1 MKGFAHCTGFREADT
16 ERAYAL
22 VEEHNR
28 GLVNDPNDY
37 YSIHTGRKIAMFT
50 LYHYYRPEGYLPP
63 QYNPYR
69 YVRNLSTTLEEAVRK
84 AIEIA
89 GSHWLVLECDST
101 LKYDYSGEIF
111 QFGKYKGE
119 RIEDVAC
126 RDMNYLLFLNRRGLD
141 ATNVSARVRENYRRV
156 SEICERYWKE
166 REERNR
172 AESHSEW
179 LGSVG
184 DTVTDIQ
191 VTITFIK
198 TVENDVF
205 SEYDSAFTTVV
216 KAVDSREN
224 VVKMAFK
231 SRTNGYFEVKDCNK
245 GDTLHILRAKVKR
258 CVESVGVKITELNF
272 VKLEQND
279 RNREES

>member
-1 MKGFAHCTGFREADT
+1 MKGFAHCTGLREADT

-37 YSIHTGRKIAMFT
+37 YLISTGRKTAMFT
-50 LYHYYRPEGYLPP
+50 LYRYYRPEGYLPP

-69 YVRNLSTTLEEAVRK
+69 YVRNLSATLEEAVRK

-89 GSHWLVLECDST
+89 GSHWLVFESDFT

-111 QFGKYKGE
+111 QYGKYKGE
-119 RIEDVAC
+119 RIEDVAR
-126 RDMNYLLFLNRRGLD
+126 RDMNYILWLNRKGLN
-141 ATNVSARVRENYRRV
+141 ATNVSARVRENYQRV

-166 REERNR
+166 CEERNR

-184 DTVTDIQ
+184 DTLADLR
-191 VTITFIK
+191 VTITSIR
-198 TVENDVF
+198 TVENEVF
-205 SEYDSAFTTVV
+205 LRYDSAFTTIV

-224 VVKMAFK
+224 VVKMAFR
-231 SRTNGYFEVKDCNK
+231 SGTNGYFEVKDCSK
-245 GDTLHILRAKVKR
+245 GDTLHILRAKVKK
-258 CVESVGVKITELNF
+258 CVESVGVKVTKLNF
-272 VKLEQND
+272 VKLERND
-279 RNREES
+279 RNGEE

>member
-1 MKGFAHCTGFREADT
+1 MKGYAHCTGLREADT

-37 YSIHTGRKIAMFT
+37 YLIHTGRKTAMFT

-69 YVRNLSTTLEEAVRK
+69 YVRNLSATLEEAVRK
-84 AIEIA
+84 AIEIV
-89 GSHWLVLECDST
+89 GSHRLVLESDFT

-111 QFGKYKGE
+111 QYGKYKGE
-119 RIEDVAC
+119 RIEDVAR
-126 RDMNYLLFLNRRGLD
+126 RDMNYILWLNRKGLT
-141 ATNVSARVRENYRRV
+141 ATNVSVRIQKNYQRIR
-156 SEICERYWKE
+156 EICERYWKE
-166 REERNR
+166 QEERNR

-184 DTVTDIQ
+184 DTVTDLQ
-191 VTITFIK
+191 VTITSIK
-198 TVENDVF
+198 TVENEVM
-205 SEYDSAFTTVV
+205 SRYVSAFTIIV

-224 VVKMAFK
+224 VVKMAFRD
-231 SRTNGYFEVKDCNK
+231 STNAYFEVKDCSK
-245 GDTLHILRAKVKR
+245 GDTLHILSAKVKK
-258 CVESVGVKITELNF
+258 CVESVGVKVTELNF
-272 VKLEQND
+272 VKLEHND
-279 RNREES
+279 RGEEE

>member
-1 MKGFAHCTGFREADT
+1 MKGFAHCTGLREADT
-16 ERAYAL
+16 EKAYAL

-37 YSIHTGRKIAMFT
+37 YSILTGRKTAMFT

-69 YVRNLSTTLEEAVRK
+69 YIRNLSATLEEAVHK
-84 AIEIA
+84 AIEIV
-89 GSHWLVLECDST
+89 GSQRLVLECDFT

-119 RIEDVAC
+119 RIEDVAR
-126 RDMNYLLFLNRRGLD
+126 RDMNYLLFLNRKGLK
-141 ATNVSARVRENYRRV
+141 ATNVSARVRENYQNI

-166 REERNR
+166 CAERNKV
-172 AESHSEW
+172 ESHSEW

-184 DTVTDIQ
+184 DTVTDLQ
-191 VTITFIK
+191 VTIISIK
-198 TVENDVF
+198 TVENDIL
-205 SEYDSAFTTVV
+205 SRYDSLLTTIV

-224 VVKMAFK
+224 VVKMAFRD
-231 SRTNGYFEVKDCNK
+231 STNGYFEVKDCVK
-245 GDTLHILRAKVKR
+245 GDTLHILKAKVKR
-258 CVESVGVKITELNF
+258 CVESVGVKVTQLNF
-272 VKLEQND
+272 VKLERND
-279 RNREES
+279 RNEEES

>member
-1 MKGFAHCTGFREADT
+1 MKGFAHCTGLREADT

-37 YSIHTGRKIAMFT
+37 YSIHTGRRTAMFT
-50 LYHYYRPEGYLPP
+50 LYHYYRPEGWLPP

-69 YVRNLSTTLEEAVRK
+69 YVRNLSATLEEAVHK
-84 AIEIA
+84 AIEIV
-89 GSHWLVLECDST
+89 GTNRLVLECDFT

-119 RIEDVAC
+119 RIEDVAR
-126 RDMNYLLFLNRRGLD
+126 RDMNYLLFLKRKGLN
-141 ATNVSARVRENYRRV
+141 ATNVSARVRKNYQRV

-166 REERNR
+166 RAERNR
-172 AESHSEW
+172 VESHSEW

-184 DTVTDIQ
+184 DTVTDLH
-191 VTITFIK
+191 VTITSIK

-205 SEYDSAFTTVV
+205 SRYDSLLTTIVT
-216 KAVDSREN
+216 AVDSREN
-224 VVKMAFK
+224 VVKMAFRD
-231 SRTNGYFEVKDCNK
+231 STNGYSEIKGCVK
-245 GDTLHILRAKVKR
+245 GDTLHILKAKIKR
-258 CVESVGVKITELNF
+258 CVESVGVKVTELNF
-272 VKLEQND
+272 VKLERND
-279 RNREES
+279 RNEEE